1 MPMPAPFRPVLRT
14 VLLLAL
20 LASSVLA
27 APPERTLARGR
38 FLIAARTLI
47 DPNFGRTVVLLVDYD
62 EKGAMGLIINRPT
75 PVKLAR
81 MLPELKALKQRQ
93 ETVYLG
99 GPVGRESLLLLIRV
113 SRPLDEMRPVCRGVQ
128 VSASTKLLERLS
140 KDDKLAEEFRGY
152 AGYAGWG
159 PGQLDA
165 EVARGDWLILPA
177 DAETIFDSD
186 PAEVW
191 DDLLKKTDVRFA
203 ELTRGAARSAQ
214 AGD

>member
-1 MPMPAPFRPVLRT
+1 MPMPSTFRPVLRT
-14 VLLLAL
+14 MLLLCV
-20 LASSVLA
+20 LASSGAA
-27 APPERTLARGR
+27 APPERTPARGR
-38 FLIAARTLI
+38 FLIAARTLL

-81 MLPELKALKQRQ
+81 LLPELKPLKQRQ

-99 GPVGRESLLLLIRV
+99 GPVGRESLLLLIRI

-128 VSASTKLLERLS
+128 VSASIKLLERLS
-140 KDDKLAEEFRGY
+140 KDDELAEDFRGY

-165 EVARGDWLILPA
+165 EVARGDWLIIPA
-177 DAETIFDSD
+177 EAETVFDSD
-186 PAEVW
+186 PAQVW
-191 DDLLKKTDVRFA
+191 ETLLKKSDVRFA
-203 ELTRGAARSAQ
+203 GLTQGATRSAR
-214 AGD
+214 AAD